1 MRSMAAA
8 NTLPTSGA
16 SAKVAAV
23 RRRLTSLAGL
33 SLAATLTAL
42 AGCGGSSSGNGVA
55 AKSPSEIIAAAKSAA
70 DGAHTVHVS
79 GSTVTAGTPIT
90 LDLSLVA
97 GKGGRGRI
105 AENGLSFELIELE
118 GTIYIKGSAAFYK
131 HFAGAAA
138 AQLLQGKWLKAPA
151 TSASFAGLSSLIELH
166 KLLDAALASS
176 DKTLMSTGTRTVKG
190 QAVVGVK
197 DTAQG
202 ETIYVATTGKPYPVA
217 ATKSGA
223 SGGTIAFA
231 EWDKPVTLTA
241 PTNAVDIEQLQHGG

>member
-1 MRSMAAA
+1 M
-8 NTLPTSGA
+8 
-16 SAKVAAV
+16 
-23 RRRLTSLAGL
+23 RRRLTYVAGL
-33 SLAATLTAL
+33 SLVAATTAL

-55 AKSPSEIIAAAKSAA
+55 SKSPTEILSAAKAAA
-70 DGAHTVHVS
+70 DGASSVHVS
-79 GSTVTAGTPIT
+79 GSTVTAGTPLT

-97 GKGGRGRI
+97 NRGGRGRI

-118 GTIYIKGSAAFYK
+118 GTIYIKGSTAFYK

-151 TSASFAGLSSLIELH
+151 TSASFAGLSSLVELH

-176 DKTLMSTGTRTVKG
+176 DKALVKTGASTLKG

-202 ETIYVATTGKPYPVA
+202 ETIYVATTGRPYPVA

-223 SGGTIAFA
+223 GGGTIAFA
-231 EWDKPVTLTA
+231 EWNKPVTLTA
-241 PTNAVDIEQLQHGG
+241 PANAVDIEQLQHSQ